1 MLVSNSVH
9 AGCGAIYLYYIQG
22 HFGKGLRD
30 VAPII
35 MLNGINNL
43 LVQIFVVKHLARCLT
58 VRGVILLGYFF
69 GALNCAII
77 SFVPNFNDLYVLAV
91 TSGLG
96 VIFAPAIQA
105 LYMNSAQPDEMGQV
119 QGAVNSVLTVTGGL
133 GPLIFSRLLAAFQDS
148 SDLAHLGTSWHILAQ
163 GISKTQCA
171 TPPHPLTFQRSPL
184 GFWRILVPVVPVVP
198 VVPGSMRIA
207 LNQPIDTNHIHQLDP
222 FGSVQGIATEEWI
235 VCHTC
240 WPLRRISFAA
250 GLWPSWPYHKK
261 LTTHW
266 RCNWNVLPDLLLDDL
281 LMISWWPPNAF
292 QYALSQDFLSFEF
305 VLRWDC
311 VTFPKD
317 PKVFFAVPVVFDMSG
332 CAKAPY
338 WIRTSPRM
346 YRPNASRK
354 VGRRQHHLISLAE
367 SLTLAQA
374 LETIGLMQ
382 IRSNKCCTSCK
393 SLGAVSCS
401 LLRIDRLVDC
411 VFQPFVK
418 LCQARDV
425 ISFILFYFDHR
436 QYRSVPLVSSSW
448 CNIS

>member
-148 SDLAHLGTSWHILAQ
+148 SDLAHLGTGHIEN
-163 GISKTQCA
+163 SMRH

-184 GFWRILVPVVPVVP
+184 GF
-198 VVPGSMRIA
+198 
-207 LNQPIDTNHIHQLDP
+207 
-222 FGSVQGIATEEWI
+222 
-235 VCHTC
+235 
-240 WPLRRISFAA
+240 
-250 GLWPSWPYHKK
+250 
-261 LTTHW
+261 
-266 RCNWNVLPDLLLDDL
+266 
-281 LMISWWPPNAF
+281 
-292 QYALSQDFLSFEF
+292 
-305 VLRWDC
+305 
-311 VTFPKD
+311 
-317 PKVFFAVPVVFDMSG
+317 
-332 CAKAPY
+332 
-338 WIRTSPRM
+338 
-346 YRPNASRK
+346 
-354 VGRRQHHLISLAE
+354 
-367 SLTLAQA
+367 
-374 LETIGLMQ
+374 
-382 IRSNKCCTSCK
+382 
-393 SLGAVSCS
+393 
-401 LLRIDRLVDC
+401 
-411 VFQPFVK
+411 
-418 LCQARDV
+418 
-425 ISFILFYFDHR
+425 
-436 QYRSVPLVSSSW
+436 
-448 CNIS
+448 

>member
-1 MLVSNSVH
+1 MTSWYRRLFQFGIVASKKYRGLTLLMLVSNSVH

-171 TPPHPLTFQRSPL
+171 TPPPHPLTFQRSPL
-184 GFWRILVPVVPVVP
+184 GF
-198 VVPGSMRIA
+198 
-207 LNQPIDTNHIHQLDP
+207 
-222 FGSVQGIATEEWI
+222 
-235 VCHTC
+235 
-240 WPLRRISFAA
+240 
-250 GLWPSWPYHKK
+250 
-261 LTTHW
+261 
-266 RCNWNVLPDLLLDDL
+266 
-281 LMISWWPPNAF
+281 
-292 QYALSQDFLSFEF
+292 
-305 VLRWDC
+305 
-311 VTFPKD
+311 
-317 PKVFFAVPVVFDMSG
+317 
-332 CAKAPY
+332 
-338 WIRTSPRM
+338 
-346 YRPNASRK
+346 
-354 VGRRQHHLISLAE
+354 
-367 SLTLAQA
+367 
-374 LETIGLMQ
+374 
-382 IRSNKCCTSCK
+382 
-393 SLGAVSCS
+393 
-401 LLRIDRLVDC
+401 
-411 VFQPFVK
+411 
-418 LCQARDV
+418 
-425 ISFILFYFDHR
+425 
-436 QYRSVPLVSSSW
+436 
-448 CNIS
+448 